1 MKKTNIRMK
10 GFFIIE
16 GKENEYYLSSIDD
29 LDEWKEIKENELE
42 EYKREDVTTKLKD
55 MIQKYGLSSNVNFF

>member
-29 LDEWKEIKENELE
+29 LDEWKEIKENKLE
-42 EYKREDVTTKLKD
+42 EYKREDVTTKLKE

>member
-42 EYKREDVTTKLKD
+42 EYKREDVTTKLKE
-55 MIQKYGLSSNVNFF
+55 MIQKYELSSNVNFF

>member
-42 EYKREDVTTKLKD
+42 EYKREDVTTKLKE